1 MQTLK
6 GRIMTNNTYK
16 YTPNAEQMRYDLV
29 DHHLHMLALFELLSM
44 ARSNLNKD
52 YRFKSDD
59 EIKSEWLLTFG
70 YEE

>member
-1 MQTLK
+1 MA
-6 GRIMTNNTYK
+6 NSAYK

-59 EIKSEWLLTFG
+59 EIRSEWLLTFDS
-70 YEE
+70 EDSISV